1 MNPSVYPFNHV
12 LPVFRC
18 AVPTLYIVTLV
29 LYGLQFFGKARHW
42 ARFARPVFSVTLAM
56 HALYLA
62 DFILAH
68 RRIPLASAPEIL
80 TVVAFMTGVAYFW
93 VETHTRDLSTGVF
106 LLGFTTLVQ
115 FASSGRI
122 VLDLQVPELLR
133 MPSFGIHTG
142 AAILGYSAFAVS
154 AIYGVLFLLLYHEL
168 KSTHFGLFYRRMPPL
183 EVLGQM
189 NIRAAVLGLGALTVA
204 IVAGVVWASRLYP
217 GFARDP
223 MFLITL
229 VVWVIYA
236 TTIFAYYRLGWRG
249 KRAIYLSICGFV
261 LMGLALVAVGAF
273 HHSFHRFGNPIWN
286 S

>member
-1 MNPSVYPFNHV
+1 MNPSIYPFNHI

-29 LYGLQFFGKARHW
+29 LYGLHFFGKARRW
-42 ARFARPVFSVTLAM
+42 AGLARPVFSVTLAI
-56 HALYLA
+56 HALYLT

-80 TVVAFMTGVAYFW
+80 TVVAFMTGVAYYW

-122 VLDLQVPELLR
+122 VLDLQVSELLR
-133 MPSFGIHTG
+133 MPFFGIHTG

-168 KSTHFGLFYRRMPPL
+168 KSTHFGLFCRRMPPL

-189 NIRAAVLGLGALTVA
+189 NIRAAVLGLGSLTVA
-204 IVAGVVWASRLYP
+204 IVAGVGWASRLYP

-223 MFLITL
+223 MFLFTL
-229 VVWVIYA
+229 VVWAIYA
-236 TTIFAYYRLGWRG
+236 AMIFAWYRLGWRG

-261 LMGLALVAVGAF
+261 LMGLALVAVSAF
-273 HHSFHRFGNPIWN
+273 LHSFHHIGSHTWN

>member
-1 MNPSVYPFNHV
+1 MNHTIAPFNHI

-18 AVPTLYIVTLV
+18 AVPTLYIMTLV
-29 LYGLQFFGKARHW
+29 LYGLHFFGKARGW
-42 ARFARPVFSVTLAM
+42 ARFARPAFIVTLAI

-68 RRIPLASAPEIL
+68 RRIPLAAAPEIL

-122 VLDLQVPELLR
+122 VLDLQVPDLLR

-183 EVLGQM
+183 EILGQM
-189 NIRAAVLGLGALTVA
+189 NIRAAVLGLSSLTVA
-204 IVAGVVWASRLYP
+204 IVTGVIWASRLHP

-229 VVWVIYA
+229 AVWVIYA
-236 TTIFAYYRLGWRG
+236 ITIFTYYRLGWRG
-249 KRAIYLSICGFV
+249 KRAIYLSICGFI
-261 LMGLALVAVGAF
+261 LMGLTLAAVGAF
-273 HHSFHRFGNPIWN
+273 VHSFHRFGSRTWN

>member
-1 MNPSVYPFNHV
+1 MNPSIYPFNHI

-18 AVPTLYIVTLV
+18 AVPTLYIVTLA
-29 LYGLQFFGKARHW
+29 LYGLHFFGKARRW
-42 ARFARPVFSVTLAM
+42 AGFARPAFSVTLAI

-62 DFILAH
+62 DFVLAH
-68 RRIPLASAPEIL
+68 RRIPLASAPEVL
-80 TVVAFMTGVAYFW
+80 TVVAFMTGIAYFW

-106 LLGFTTLVQ
+106 LLAFTTLVQ

-122 VLDLQVPELLR
+122 VLDLQVSELLR
-133 MPSFGIHTG
+133 MPLFGIHTG

-154 AIYGVLFLLLYHEL
+154 AIYGALFLLLYHEL

-189 NIRAAVLGLGALTVA
+189 NIRAAVLGLGSLTVA
-204 IVAGVVWASRLYP
+204 IAAGVLWACRLYP

-223 MFLITL
+223 MFLFTL

-236 TTIFAYYRLGWRG
+236 ATVFAWYRLGWRG

-261 LMGLALVAVGAF
+261 LMGLALVAVSAF
-273 HHSFHRFGNPIWN
+273 VHSFHRFGSHTWT

>member
-1 MNPSVYPFNHV
+1 VV
-12 LPVFRC
+12 
-18 AVPTLYIVTLV
+18 
-29 LYGLQFFGKARHW
+29 
-42 ARFARPVFSVTLAM
+42 

-68 RRIPLASAPEIL
+68 RRIPLAAAPEIL

-93 VETHTRDLSTGVF
+93 VETRTREFSTGMF

-122 VLDLQVPELLR
+122 KLDLQVPDLLR
-133 MPSFGIHTG
+133 VPAFGIHTG

-189 NIRAAVLGLGALTVA
+189 NIRAAVLGLGSLTVA
-204 IVAGVVWASRLYP
+204 IVAGVVWAWRLHP
-217 GFARDP
+217 GFPRDP
-223 MFLITL
+223 MFLTT
-229 VVWVIYA
+229 VAVWLIYA
-236 TTIFAYYRLGWRG
+236 TTVFAYYRLGWRG
-249 KRAIYLSICGFV
+249 KRAIYLSISGFV
-261 LMGLALVAVGAF
+261 LMGVALVAVSVF
-273 HHSFHRFGNPIWN
+273 VHSFHRFGSLAWI

>member
-1 MNPSVYPFNHV
+1 MNPSIYPFNHV

-29 LYGLQFFGKARHW
+29 LYGLHFFGKARHW
-42 ARFARPVFSVTLAM
+42 ARFARPAFSVTLAI

-93 VETHTRDLSTGVF
+93 VETRTRDLSTGVF

-122 VLDLQVPELLR
+122 VLDLQVPDLLR
-133 MPSFGIHTG
+133 RASFGIHTG

-154 AIYGVLFLLLYHEL
+154 AIYGVLFLLLYREL

-189 NIRAAVLGLGALTVA
+189 NIRAAVLGLGSLTLA

-229 VVWVIYA
+229 MVWIIYA
-236 TTIFAYYRLGWRG
+236 TTIFAWYRLGWRG

-261 LMGLALVAVGAF
+261 LMGLALVAVNAF
-273 HHSFHRFGNPIWN
+273 LHSFHRLG
-286 S
+286 SH

>member
-1 MNPSVYPFNHV
+1 VNPSIYPFNHV

-18 AVPTLYIVTLV
+18 AVPTLYILTWA
-29 LYGLQFFGKARHW
+29 LYGLHFLGKARPW
-42 ARFARPVFSVTLAM
+42 ARFARPTFIVTLAM

-93 VETHTRDLSTGVF
+93 VETHTRDLSTGAF

-122 VLDLQVPELLR
+122 VLELQVPDLLR

-168 KSTHFGLFYRRMPPL
+168 KSTHFGLFYRRLPPL

-189 NIRAAVLGLGALTVA
+189 NIRAAVLGLGSLTVA
-204 IVAGVVWASRLYP
+204 IVAGAVWASRLYP

-223 MFLITL
+223 MFLMTL
-229 VVWVIYA
+229 VVWAIYA
-236 TTIFAYYRLGWRG
+236 ATIFTWYRLGWRG

-261 LMGLALVAVGAF
+261 LMGLALVAASAF
-273 HHSFHRFGNPIWN
+273 LHSFHRLGGAPW
-286 S
+286 SS

>member
-1 MNPSVYPFNHV
+1 MNPSVYPFNHI

-18 AVPTLYIVTLV
+18 GVPTLYIATLA
-29 LYGLQFFGKARHW
+29 LYALHFFGRARNW
-42 ARFARPVFSVTLAM
+42 TRFAHPALTVTLAA

-62 DFILAH
+62 DFVLAH

-93 VETHTRDLSTGVF
+93 VETHTHDLSTGMF

-133 MPSFGIHTG
+133 MPAFGIHTG

-168 KSTHFGLFYRRMPPL
+168 KSSGFGLIYRRMPPL

-189 NIRAAVLGLGALTVA
+189 SIRAAVLGLGSLTVA
-204 IVAGVVWASRLYP
+204 IVAGIAWASRLYS

-223 MFLITL
+223 MFLTTL

-236 TTIFAYYRLGWRG
+236 TTVFAYYRLGWRG
-249 KRAIYLSICGFV
+249 KRAIYLSISGFV
-261 LMGLALVAVGAF
+261 LMGLVLVAVSAF
-273 HHSFHRFGNPIWN
+273 LHSFHRFGALTWN

>member
-1 MNPSVYPFNHV
+1 MNPSVYPFNHI

-18 AVPTLYIVTLV
+18 AVPTLYIVALV
-29 LYGLQFFGKARHW
+29 LYGLQFLGKARHW
-42 ARFARPVFSVTLAM
+42 AHLARPTLTVTLAI

-122 VLDLQVPELLR
+122 VLDLQVPDLLR

-189 NIRAAVLGLGALTVA
+189 NIRAAVLGLGSLTLA

-236 TTIFAYYRLGWRG
+236 ITIFAYYRLGWRG

-261 LMGLALVAVGAF
+261 LMGLALVAVSAF
-273 HHSFHRFGNPIWN
+273 LHSFHRFGNLTWN